1 MTNDRKITHI
11 HIHLASRQID
21 RKISNLNTEESS
33 SVWKTPH
40 QILPASRK
48 STNVKAELNKNKIFT
63 KKITNTSL
71 YVSAFVYLVVFILAD
86 WSDPAK
92 KKINK
97 EV

>member
-40 QILPASRK
+40 KILPASRK